1 MVTTIRLTLR
11 LLIMVRFSKWTYIC
25 IALFVMTVCFCACD
39 KTQDVDYFGQWE
51 LKVAYVTNEKDASR
65 QDTIKAERRYMC
77 IQGEIVYL
85 MASGDGYGHYTQRG
99 DSLFIVFYQD
109 GGQRDCKYTADQF
122 GFYHYKDVRV
132 RVDHHD
138 SDGLV
143 LSKGKD
149 RWYFERVF

>member
-1 MVTTIRLTLR
+1 MAG
-11 LLIMVRFSKWTYIC
+11 FSKWTYIC
-25 IALFVMTVCFCACD
+25 IALLVMTVSFCACD

-77 IQGEIVYL
+77 IQGEIVWL
-85 MASGDGYGHYTQRG
+85 NAIGIGDGYGHYTQRG

-109 GGQRDCKYTADQF
+109 GAQRDCKYTADQF
-122 GFYHYKDVRV
+122 GFYHYKDIRV
-132 RVDHHD
+132 KVDHHD

>member
-1 MVTTIRLTLR
+1 MV
-11 LLIMVRFSKWTYIC
+11 
-25 IALFVMTVCFCACD
+25 LFVMIASLCSCD

-77 IQGEIVYL
+77 IQGEIVWL
-85 MASGDGYGHYTQRG
+85 NASGDGYGHYTQRG

-109 GGQRDCKYTADQF
+109 GAQKDCKYTADQF
-122 GFYHYKDVRV
+122 GFYNYKDVRV
-132 RVDHHD
+132 KVEAHD
-138 SDGLV
+138 DDCLV

-149 RWYFERVF
+149 RWFFERVF